1 MQTALKMNEAVTMQ
15 ANPAGLAMLPAYA
28 LVTPARNEAS
38 LIESTIR
45 AVAAQTV
52 RPLRWI
58 IVSDGSTDGTDAMVS
73 LYAAVHDWIE
83 LVRMPPRSERHFG
96 GKALAIRAGVERLK
110 GVPYEVIACLDADI
124 TFESDYFEYLLGKLA
139 LNPELGI
146 VGTPYKDTTS
156 EMYDYRFVSVE
167 HVSGACQVFR
177 RSCYE
182 EIGGYVPA
190 KGGAIDTIAALTARM
205 KGWKTRT
212 FTDKISLHHR
222 VIGSAQSGPIAARFT
237 LGKRDYAIGNHP
249 LWEILRGIYQMTK
262 KPLVVR
268 GLALVAGYLWAAI
281 KRAERPVSPE
291 LRAFRRKEQLKHLA
305 SVIRR
310 KTTLRLTRKQTAQ
323 VPAKVLHP
331 KVQQPKV
338 QQPGSMRS

>member
-1 MQTALKMNEAVTMQ
+1 MQRALHIVERPAMQ
-15 ANPAGLAMLPAYA
+15 ASANELASLPAYA
-28 LVTPARNEAS
+28 LVTAARNEVS

-73 LYAAVHDWIE
+73 LYSAVHDWIE
-83 LVRMPPRSERHFG
+83 LVQMPPRSERHFG

-110 GVPYEVIACLDADI
+110 DVPYDVIACLDADI
-124 TFESDYFEYLLGKLA
+124 TFEADYFEYLLGKLA
-139 LNPELGI
+139 LQPHLGI

-156 EMYDYRFVSVE
+156 EVYDYRFVSVE

-182 EIGGYVPA
+182 EIGGYVVA
-190 KGGAIDTIAALTARM
+190 KGGAIDTIASLTARM
-205 KGWKTRT
+205 KGWQTRT
-212 FTDKISLHHR
+212 FTDKICLHHR
-222 VIGSAQSGPIAARFT
+222 ALGTAQSGPIAARFT

-249 LWEILRGIYQMTK
+249 LWEVFRGMYQMTR

-268 GLALVAGYLWAAI
+268 GLALVAGYLWAAM

-291 LRAFRRKEQLKHLA
+291 LRAFRRKEQMDHLFQLFA
-305 SVIRR
+305 RVISSNRQAARQPESSVRG
-310 KTTLRLTRKQTAQ
+310 LTK
-323 VPAKVLHP
+323 
-331 KVQQPKV
+331 
-338 QQPGSMRS
+338 S

>member
-1 MQTALKMNEAVTMQ
+1 MRLQATVEDKTTMQ
-15 ANPAGLAMLPAYA
+15 AIAPRLALLPPYA
-28 LVTPARNEAS
+28 LVTPARNEAR

-52 RPLRWI
+52 HPLRWI
-58 IVSDGSTDGTDAMVS
+58 IVSDGSTDGTDEIVS

-83 LVRMPPRSERHFG
+83 LVRMAERKERHFG
-96 GKALAIRAGVERLK
+96 GKALAIRAGIERLI

-124 TFESDYFEYLLGKLA
+124 TFESDYFEYLLEKLA
-139 LNPELGI
+139 LHPELGI

-156 EMYDYRFVSVE
+156 EIYDYRYVSVD

-177 RSCYE
+177 RTCYE

-212 FTDKISLHHR
+212 FTDKICLHHR
-222 VIGSAQSGPIAARFT
+222 AVGTAQSGPIEARFT

-249 LWEILRGIYQMTK
+249 LWEILRGMYQMTK

-268 GLALVAGYLWAAI
+268 GLALIAGYLWAAI
-281 KRAERPVSPE
+281 QRAERPVSPE
-291 LRAFRRKEQLKHLA
+291 LRAFRRKEQMGHLA
-305 SVIRR
+305 SVFRHR
-310 KTTLRLTRKQTAQ
+310 ALGQTSRKQAAQ
-323 VPAKVLHP
+323 VSAKVQH
-331 KVQQPKV
+331 
-338 QQPGSMRS
+338 